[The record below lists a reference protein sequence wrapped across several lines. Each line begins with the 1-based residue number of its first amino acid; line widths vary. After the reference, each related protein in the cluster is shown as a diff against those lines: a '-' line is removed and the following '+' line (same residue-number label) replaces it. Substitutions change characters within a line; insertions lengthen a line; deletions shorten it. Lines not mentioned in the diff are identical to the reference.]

1 MPQLSRGVSIGILSA
16 IAVSLTCGAAQ
27 YALGRDLALNP
38 QDRLQQSM
46 EDLATSG
53 TTINR
58 ATKTDRA
65 TGIAGS
71 PAQSRTIM
79 LRPEGQPD
87 TSVLVRIPMAQ
98 AARKGLVPSLTK
110 SPDRK
115 MAVACEPMVSVLSEV
130 AKLLQPGRCVT

>member
-1 MPQLSRGVSIGILSA
+1 MPQLSRGVSIGVLSA

-27 YALGRDLALNP
+27 FALGRDLNVNP

-53 TTINR
+53 TAINR
-58 ATKTDRA
+58 AAKTDRA
-65 TGIAGS
+65 AGAAGS
-71 PAQSRTIM
+71 SAQSRTIM

-98 AARKGLVPSLTK
+98 AARPVLAPSMTK